1 MALAAALKCGAIML
15 DSVHLRLSAVLRR
28 SEWLCLA
35 LCGVVCMLPVVLAF
49 SAFIPAMD
57 EAETPSGMEHVWDS
71 EPAAA
76 IRTVSSS
83 PWAAML
89 RALAVVFIVLACSSL
104 RPTAKKST

>member
-1 MALAAALKCGAIML
+1 MALAAALKCGAIII
-15 DSVHLRLSAVLRR
+15 DSVHLRLSSVLRR

-35 LCGVVCMLPVVLAF
+35 LCGVVCLLPVVLAF

-57 EAETPSGMEHVWDS
+57 EPAVTSVVEPVWDS
-71 EPAAA
+71 EATTA